1 MLACSWLGIDVRPA
15 TEEYVVNSGVHDVAI
30 TIVDRGTKITRRSID
45 LGVAID
51 RITRVGSGHF
61 RTAPRASPD
70 SKKGKSNVGGIKE
83 VKRNPWPRYVATSFV
98 FRSTTAMDPFPP
110 AAIKYSREALTAIKS
125 AWPSS

>member
-30 TIVDRGTKITRRSID
+30 TIVDRGA
-45 LGVAID
+45 AID
-51 RITRVGSGHF
+51 RIPRVGSGHF